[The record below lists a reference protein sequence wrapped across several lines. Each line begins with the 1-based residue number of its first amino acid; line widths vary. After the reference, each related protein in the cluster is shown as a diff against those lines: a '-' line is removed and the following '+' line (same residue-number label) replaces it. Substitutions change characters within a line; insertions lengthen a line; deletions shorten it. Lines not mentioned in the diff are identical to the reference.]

1 MHGGARGFYRDI
13 IITLLCFL
21 LFGCTGVPVR
31 EKLEIPHADAV
42 TPVLI
47 PVPSGQPSQ
56 SNSAVQASEVAKPL
70 IVNIRKKLGP
80 QDKLAR
86 KHSKNLWHRIGNG
99 TELAD
104 IDHRLIDAKI
114 KWYQQ
119 HQSYLDRV
127 AERADPFLHLIVEQ
141 IDEQG
146 MPLDL
151 ALLPIVES
159 AYQPFAYSRRH
170 AAGLWQFIPSTGTR
184 FGLEQNKWY
193 DGRRDILASTQAAL
207 DYLRNLHD
215 QFDGD
220 WLLALAAYNC
230 GEARVAKA
238 IERNRNAGRATDFWS
253 LNLPNETRQYVPN
266 LLALSSIVQKP
277 EEYDL
282 RLKSIPNKPVLTQVK
297 ASKRFDLRQAAQIA
311 GLSGKQLKAYN
322 PGFKS
327 WVTGPNGPHSILV
340 PRPKA
345 SGLAK
350 KLALLSLP
358 PAEPSQDRQSGRIR
372 HTVQRGET
380 LAHIARRYGTSVLM
394 LKRLN
399 RLPGDMIPA
408 GLPLRLPGVTQGA
421 DAKPAQGRKR
431 FHIVQKGET
440 LWYIAERYNTS
451 IDQICAWNKLSP
463 VRPLVLYRKLVI
475 LAKNAE
481 PADGSPFVKTS
492 GESAAAHRVH
502 QQFRYRVKIGDSLWS
517 IARRFGVS
525 LAELCQ
531 WNRLS
536 KRYQLQPGQ
545 NLMIYLEPASV

>member
-1 MHGGARGFYRDI
+1 MHGGARGFCRDI
-13 IITLLCFL
+13 IISLLCFL

-31 EKLEIPHADAV
+31 EKSEIPRADAV
-42 TPVLI
+42 NPVPI
-47 PVPSGQPSQ
+47 PVPNDQPPYQDS
-56 SNSAVQASEVAKPL
+56 SVQASEVAKPL
-70 IVNIRKKLGP
+70 IVNIRKKLSP
-80 QDKLAR
+80 HSKLADR
-86 KHSKNLWHRIGNG
+86 HSKNLWHRIGNG
-99 TELAD
+99 IQFAD
-104 IDHRLIDAKI
+104 IDHRLVDAKI

-119 HQSYLDRV
+119 HQSYLDQV

-141 IDEQG
+141 IDEHG

-159 AYQPFAYSRRH
+159 AYQPLAHSNRH

-193 DGRRDILASTQAAL
+193 DGRRDIVASTRAAM

-238 IERNRNAGRATDFWS
+238 IERNRNAGKATDFWA
-253 LNLPNETRQYVPN
+253 LNLPSETRQYVPN
-266 LLALSSIVQKP
+266 LLALSSIVQEPK
-277 EEYDL
+277 EYHL
-282 RLKSIPNKPVLTQVK
+282 RLKAIPNKPVLTQVK
-297 ASKRFDLRQAAQIA
+297 ADNRLDLRQVALIA
-311 GLSGKQLKAYN
+311 GFSEKQLKAYN

-327 WVTGPNGPHSILV
+327 WVTSPNGPHSILV
-340 PRPKA
+340 PKPKA

-350 KLALLSLP
+350 KLARLSLP
-358 PAEPSQDRQSGRIR
+358 PAEPPQNRQSGQVR
-372 HTVQRGET
+372 HTVRRGET
-380 LAHIARRYGTSVLM
+380 LAYIARRYGTSVLM

-399 RLPGDMIPA
+399 RLSGDMIPV
-408 GLPLRLPGVTQGA
+408 GLPLRLPGLTLSA
-421 DAKPAQGRKR
+421 DAKPTQGRKR

-440 LWYIAERYNTS
+440 LWRIAERYNTS

-463 VRPLVLYRKLVI
+463 VRPLVPYRQLVI

-481 PADGSPFVKTS
+481 PAEASPFLKAS
-492 GESAAAHRVH
+492 GERSAAHVDH
-502 QQFRYRVKIGDSLWS
+502 QQFRYRVKTGDSLWS

-531 WNRLS
+531 WNRLNKS
-536 KRYQLQPGQ
+536 YQLQPGQ
-545 NLMIYLEPASV
+545 DLMIYIAPASV

>member
-13 IITLLCFL
+13 IISLLCFL

-31 EKLEIPHADAV
+31 EKSEIPHADAV
-42 TPVLI
+42 SPVLN
-47 PVPSGQPSQ
+47 PVPSEQPSQ
-56 SNSAVQASEVAKPL
+56 PNFAVQASPVAKSL
-70 IVNIRKKLGP
+70 IVNIREKRGP
-80 QDKLAR
+80 QDKLAA
-86 KHSKNLWHRIGNG
+86 KHSKNLWHRISNG
-99 TELAD
+99 IELAD
-104 IDHRLIDAKI
+104 IDHRLIEAKI

-119 HQSYLDRV
+119 HQSYLDQV

-141 IDEQG
+141 IDQQG

-159 AYQPFAYSRRH
+159 AYQPLAYSRRH

-193 DGRRDILASTQAAL
+193 DGRRDIVASTRAAL

-215 QFDGD
+215 QFDRD

-238 IERNRNAGRATDFWS
+238 IERNRNAGRATNFWS
-253 LNLPNETRQYVPN
+253 LNLPNETKQYVPN

-277 EEYDL
+277 EEYHL

-322 PGFKS
+322 PGFKN
-327 WVTGPNGPHSILV
+327 WVTGPNGPHNLLV
-340 PRPKA
+340 PEPKA
-345 SGLAK
+345 SSLAK
-350 KLALLSLP
+350 KLARLALP
-358 PAEPSQDRQSGRIR
+358 PAEPPQDRQSGQIR

-399 RLPGDMIPA
+399 HLSGDMILA
-408 GLPLRLPGVTQGA
+408 GLRLRLPGVTQSA

-431 FHIVQKGET
+431 FHTVQKGET
-440 LWYIAERYNTS
+440 LWRIAERYDTS
-451 IDQICAWNKLSP
+451 VDQICAWNKLSP
-463 VRPLVLYRKLVI
+463 VRPLVPYHKLVI

-481 PADGSPFVKTS
+481 PVGASPFVKTS
-492 GESAAAHRVH
+492 GESAVHLVH
-502 QQFRYRVKIGDSLWS
+502 QRLRYRVKIGDSLWS

-536 KRYQLQPGQ
+536 KGYQLQPGQ
-545 NLMIYLEPASV
+545 DLMIYIEPASV

>member
-1 MHGGARGFYRDI
+1 MS
-13 IITLLCFL
+13 LLCFL

-31 EKLEIPHADAV
+31 EKSEIPHADTG
-42 TPVLI
+42 TPVLN
-47 PVPSGQPSQ
+47 PVPSEQPSQ
-56 SNSAVQASEVAKPL
+56 PSSAVQASQVAKSL
-70 IVNIRKKLGP
+70 IVNIRKKRGP
-80 QDKLAR
+80 QNELAAT
-86 KHSKNLWHRIGNG
+86 HSKNLWHRIGNG
-99 TELAD
+99 IELAD
-104 IDHRLIDAKI
+104 IDHRLIEAKI
-114 KWYQQ
+114 RWYQQ
-119 HQSYLDRV
+119 HQSYLDQV

-141 IDEQG
+141 IDQQG

-159 AYQPFAYSRRH
+159 AYQPLAYSHRH

-193 DGRRDILASTQAAL
+193 DGRRDILASTRAAL

-215 QFDGD
+215 QFDRD

-238 IERNRNAGRATDFWS
+238 IERNRSAGRATNFWS

-277 EEYDL
+277 EEYHL

-340 PRPKA
+340 PKPKA
-345 SGLAK
+345 FSLAK
-350 KLALLSLP
+350 KLARLSLP
-358 PAEPSQDRQSGRIR
+358 EPPQNRQSGQIR

-399 RLPGDMIPA
+399 HLSGDMILA
-408 GLPLRLPGVTQGA
+408 GLRLRLAGVTQSA
-421 DAKPAQGRKR
+421 DAKLAQGRKR

-440 LWYIAERYNTS
+440 LWRIAERYDTS
-451 IDQICAWNKLSP
+451 VDQICAWNKLSP
-463 VRPLVLYRKLVI
+463 VRPLVPYRKLVI

-481 PADGSPFVKTS
+481 PAGVSPFVKTS
-492 GESAAAHRVH
+492 GESATHLVH
-502 QQFRYRVKIGDSLWS
+502 QQLRYRVKIGDSLWS

-545 NLMIYLEPASV
+545 DLMIYIEPASV

>member
-31 EKLEIPHADAV
+31 EKSEIPHADAV
-42 TPVLI
+42 SPVPI
-47 PVPSGQPSQ
+47 PVPNDQPTQ
-56 SNSAVQASEVAKPL
+56 SNSSVQASEVAKTL
-70 IVNIRKKLGP
+70 IVNIRKKRG
-80 QDKLAR
+80 QHSKLTD
-86 KHSKNLWHRIGNG
+86 KHSENLWHRLGNG
-99 TELAD
+99 IELAD
-104 IDHRLIDAKI
+104 IDHRLVDAKI

-119 HQSYLDRV
+119 HQSHLDRV

-159 AYQPFAYSRRH
+159 AYQPLAYSHRH

-207 DYLRNLHD
+207 DYLRSLHD

-253 LNLPNETRQYVPN
+253 LNLPSETRQYVPN

-277 EEYDL
+277 EEYHL

-297 ASKRFDLRQAAQIA
+297 AGKRFDLRQAAQIA
-311 GLSGKQLKAYN
+311 GLSEKQLKAYN

-350 KLALLSLP
+350 KLARLSPPPSGLP
-358 PAEPSQDRQSGRIR
+358 QNRQLGQIG
-372 HTVQRGET
+372 HTVRRGET
-380 LAHIARRYGTSVLM
+380 LAHVARRYGTSVRM

-399 RLPGDMIPA
+399 RLSGDMIPV
-408 GLPLRLPGVTQGA
+408 GLPLRLPGPARSA
-421 DAKPAQGRKR
+421 DATPTQGRKR

-440 LWYIAERYNTS
+440 LWHIAERYSTS

-463 VRPLVLYRKLVI
+463 VRTLVPYRKLLI

-481 PADGSPFVKTS
+481 PAEASLFFKTS
-492 GESAAAHRVH
+492 GESAAHLVH
-502 QQFRYRVKIGDSLWS
+502 QQFLRYRVKTGDSLWS
-517 IARRFGVS
+517 IARRFGVP

-536 KRYQLQPGQ
+536 KRYRLQPGQ
-545 NLMIYLEPASV
+545 DLMIYIEPASV

>member
-13 IITLLCFL
+13 IISLLCFL

-31 EKLEIPHADAV
+31 EKSEIPHADAV
-42 TPVLI
+42 TPAPI
-47 PVPSGQPSQ
+47 PIPSDPPPPP
-56 SNSAVQASEVAKPL
+56 NSAIQASEVAKPL
-70 IVNIRKKLGP
+70 IVNIRKKRGA
-80 QDKLAR
+80 QSKLTD

-99 TELAD
+99 VELAD
-104 IDHRLIDAKI
+104 IDHQLVEVKI

-119 HQSYLDRV
+119 NQSYLDRV

-141 IDEQG
+141 IDAQA

-159 AYQPFAYSRRH
+159 AYQPLAYSRRH
-170 AAGLWQFIPSTGTR
+170 AAGLWQFIPSTGSR

-253 LNLPNETRQYVPN
+253 LNLPSETRTYVPN

-297 ASKRFDLRQAAQIA
+297 TSIQFDLRQAAQIA
-311 GLSGKQLKAYN
+311 GLSENLLRAYN

-327 WVTGPNGPHSILV
+327 WVTSPKGPHSILV
-340 PRPKA
+340 PRPRA

-350 KLALLSLP
+350 KLARLSLP
-358 PAEPSQDRQSGRIR
+358 PAEPLQNRQSGQIR
-372 HTVQRGET
+372 HTVRRGET
-380 LAHIARRYGTSVLM
+380 LVHIAQRYGTSVLM

-399 RLPGDMIPA
+399 RLSDDMIPV
-408 GLPLRLPGVTQGA
+408 GLPLRLPGLTQST

-431 FHIVQKGET
+431 FHVVQKGET
-440 LWYIAERYNTS
+440 LWHIAERYNTS
-451 IDQICAWNKLSP
+451 IDKICAWNKLSP
-463 VRPLVLYRKLVI
+463 VRPLAAYRKLVI

-481 PADGSPFVKTS
+481 PAGASPFVKTS
-492 GESAAAHRVH
+492 GESAANLVH
-502 QQFRYRVKIGDSLWS
+502 QQFRYRVKTGDSLWS

-545 NLMIYLEPASV
+545 DLMIYIEPTSV